1 MEQPLQPVFTVS
13 ELNEYVGLMLSHDPN
28 MSRVT
33 VSGEISGF
41 HRHPSGHLYFSLKDA
56 RAQVRCVMFAGAAQR
71 LSFAPRDGMQ
81 VRLTG
86 SAALYARDG
95 SFQLYAQSLKQV
107 GEGELY
113 LRFLALKERMEKAGF
128 FDPAHKKP
136 LPLLPRCVGVVTSS
150 AGAALQ
156 DIKNVIARRFPTMPL
171 RLYPAAVQGE
181 GAAMELAAAIRRAD
195 KEGRCDV
202 LIVGRGGG
210 SLEDLWAFNEAEPAR
225 AIYDCR
231 IPVISA
237 VGHETDFSITDFV
250 ADLRAPTPS
259 AAAELAVPEW
269 DKLTERLHSLDKRLE
284 NAVAHGLKH
293 KRDRLLI
300 LRRSGGLVLAER
312 RLFEARQRL
321 SESGEALLT
330 APKQAAQVRRQ
341 QLAALSLRLEG
352 NSPARTL
359 ERGFAL
365 VRDTGGRPVTRAINV
380 VANERLLLC
389 FGDGTRRVRALD
401 GTDETI

>member
-1 MEQPLQPVFTVS
+1 
-13 ELNEYVGLMLSHDPN
+13 
-28 MSRVT
+28 
-33 VSGEISGF
+33 
-41 HRHPSGHLYFSLKDA
+41 
-56 RAQVRCVMFAGAAQR
+56 
-71 LSFAPRDGMQ
+71 
-81 VRLTG
+81 
-86 SAALYARDG
+86 
-95 SFQLYAQSLKQV
+95 
-107 GEGELY
+107 
-113 LRFLALKERMEKAGF
+113 
-128 FDPAHKKP
+128 
-136 LPLLPRCVGVVTSS
+136 
-150 AGAALQ
+150 
-156 DIKNVIARRFPTMPL
+156 
-171 RLYPAAVQGE
+171 
-181 GAAMELAAAIRRAD
+181 MELAAAIRRAD

>member
-56 RAQVRCVMFAGAAQR
+56 RAQVRCVMFAGAAQK

-113 LRFLALKERMEKAGF
+113 LRFLALKERMEKAGY

-330 APKQAAQVRRQ
+330 APKQAAQARRQ

-365 VRDTGGRPVTRAINV
+365 VRDAGGRPVTRAINV

-389 FGDGTRRVRALD
+389 FGDGTRQVRALD